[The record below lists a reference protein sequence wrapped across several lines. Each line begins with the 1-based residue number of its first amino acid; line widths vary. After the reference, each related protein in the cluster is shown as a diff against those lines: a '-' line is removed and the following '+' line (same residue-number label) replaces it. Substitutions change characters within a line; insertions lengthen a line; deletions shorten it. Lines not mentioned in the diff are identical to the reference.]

1 MTVINIEVG
10 VGELIDK
17 ITILE
22 IKQARI
28 KAPEKLKNIEHELKL
43 LNKVKSQLV
52 IGNDSGPTHLLSYC
66 HTKGVAIFNNPR
78 YLEST
83 AIDRRYQTL
92 CEQNLANLSVDSVM
106 EQITVAL
113 EHAPENQATLQNTTK
128 NTVG

>member
-1 MTVINIEVG
+1 M
-10 VGELIDK
+10 
-17 ITILE
+17 
-22 IKQARI
+22 Q
-28 KAPEKLKNIEHELKL
+28 L
-43 LNKVKSQLV
+43 LQYFNFS
-52 IGNDSGPTHLLSYC
+52 
-66 HTKGVAIFNNPR
+66 HTCGFVYWIFNNPR

-113 EHAPENQATLQNTTK
+113 EHALENQATLQNTTK

>member
-52 IGNDSGPTHLLSYC
+52 QTMESDLL
-66 HTKGVAIFNNPR
+66 
-78 YLEST
+78 E
-83 AIDRRYQTL
+83 QTL
-92 CEQNLANLSVDSVM
+92 KQTNEKLWDIEDAIRRCEAKKQFDEKFIELARAVYFTNDKRC
-106 EQITVAL
+106 EIKRQI
-113 EHAPENQATLQNTTK
+113 NQLQGSQVIEEK
-128 NTVG
+128 SYDKYA